1 MKTKSSIHLPLRAN
15 QSGAALI
22 VVLLLLIIITLLG
35 LAAMRGAIM
44 QERMAAN
51 TTGRSAAFQAA
62 EAGLRQAERAVH
74 DSNYTTPFADGCS
87 NGLCSMPYGATSP
100 VDNGKASVFFT
111 GSNGYR
117 TGTPVQTSFGSI
129 TPKYIIED
137 FGQANGSN
145 SQPVDQLKA
154 SPPSLIQNVFR
165 ITSYASTPS
174 GVEVILQSQY
184 RR

>member
-1 MKTKSSIHLPLRAN
+1 MKTMSSIRPSSRTD

-62 EAGLRQAERAVH
+62 EAGLRQAERAVY
-74 DSNYTTPFADGCS
+74 DNKYATPFADGCS
-87 NGLCSMPYGATSP
+87 NGLCSMPYAASSP
-100 VDNGKASVFFT
+100 VDNGKASAFFT

-117 TGTPVQTSFGSI
+117 TGAPVQTSFGNI
-129 TPKYIIED
+129 TPKFIIED
-137 FGQANGSN
+137 FGQANGS
-145 SQPVDQLKA
+145 A
-154 SPPSLIQNVFR
+154 SGSIDAGKVPPASLIQNVFR